1 MIIFRHILC
10 LTETWH
16 AFCCISLNLTIR
28 DSVMMH
34 FAPLTTRLTALPGPR
49 APHHR
54 SGGSSLPGAFA
65 TPWFRGTLAALTLA
79 VVYAVG
85 GSLKSP
91 SEAQWLTTLATN
103 GNPGAQLEL
112 GLAYRDGAF
121 GLKPDREASRHWL
134 RMSAEAGNTYA
145 AQTIQTGDHTTN
157 DGTVRGTTLA
167 ALAARFHSLTLQA
180 LAVVTDLISR
190 ASLTPQSAGALRMTA
205 DAGDPTAQYQ
215 LGIRYRDGGW
225 GVERDTAQARNWLT
239 RAAGAGN
246 SLAAQAL
253 PTVSH

>member
-1 MIIFRHILC
+1 
-10 LTETWH
+10 
-16 AFCCISLNLTIR
+16 
-28 DSVMMH
+28 MMH
-34 FAPLTTRLTALPGPR
+34 FAPLTRRLTALPAPP

-85 GSLKSP
+85 GNLKSP
-91 SEAQWLTTLATN
+91 SEAQWLSTLAGN
-103 GNPGAQLEL
+103 GNSGAQLEL

-134 RMSAEAGNTYA
+134 RMSAEGGNAYA
-145 AQTIQTGDHTTN
+145 AQTLQTRDDASS
-157 DGTVRGTTLA
+157 DGAVQGTTLA

-180 LAVVTDLISR
+180 VSVVTDLISR
-190 ASLTPQSAGALRMTA
+190 ASLAPQSAAALRMAA
-205 DAGDPTAQYQ
+205 DAGDPIAQYQ

-225 GVERDTAQARNWLT
+225 GVGRDRAQARSWLT
-239 RAAGAGN
+239 RAADAGN

-253 PTVSH
+253 LTVSH